1 MCRPPLPFDLN
12 LLPLPDDD
20 LHDTMRGCVISSL
33 IAYSLWLIWTARND
47 VVFQNVCIS
56 PLSIAYKAVSYLY
69 DSSIVNRPAGMQPLQ
84 LGISS
89 IQVCWSCPAAEWIKL
104 NMDGLLRPFHSLEVQ
119 VLCLEIAR
127 LAVFL
132 LAVRVL
138 NKEDPLPWFFYSL
151 REIFALL
158 DLIVEWRVT
167 HKGSFLYPVLS
178 TAVRWKKVLVGV

>member
-1 MCRPPLPFDLN
+1 M
-12 LLPLPDDD
+12 
-20 LHDTMRGCVISSL
+20 
-33 IAYSLWLIWTARND
+33 
-47 VVFQNVCIS
+47 FQNVCIS

-167 HKGSFLYPVLS
+167 HVFREGHQCFHWFVSFAKWSRFGLFVTS
-178 TAVRWKKVLVGV
+178 CSDEQGVSCNTFLK